1 MSKYDWSNVPKE
13 VEWIA
18 TDAIYSGAWVTLE
31 NQYLCQLMAL
41 GQQKEQTTNQLE
53 WLLRDMLG
61 TGEIH
66 QRSAQNDNIPRF
78 NTCCDFHIIV
88 CCFSYGV
95 RFG

>member
-41 GQQKEQTTNQLE
+41 GQHKEQTTN
-53 WLLRDMLG
+53 
-61 TGEIH
+61 
-66 QRSAQNDNIPRF
+66 
-78 NTCCDFHIIV
+78 
-88 CCFSYGV
+88 
-95 RFG
+95 

>member
-41 GQQKEQTTNQLE
+41 GQQKEQTTN
-53 WLLRDMLG
+53 
-61 TGEIH
+61 
-66 QRSAQNDNIPRF
+66 
-78 NTCCDFHIIV
+78 
-88 CCFSYGV
+88 
-95 RFG
+95 